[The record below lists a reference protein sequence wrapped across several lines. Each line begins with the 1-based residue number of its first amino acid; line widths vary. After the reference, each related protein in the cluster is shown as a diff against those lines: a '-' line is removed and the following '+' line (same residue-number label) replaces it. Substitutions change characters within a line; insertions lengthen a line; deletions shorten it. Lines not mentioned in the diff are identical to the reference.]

1 MLQSSFHQGSA
12 LRRFRNSRVSR
23 EDVEAL
29 ADDASD
35 LLGKLVSFGGGEIG
49 GDHIGLRTCFAYSG
63 SVPSSRWRRRPSL
76 AHIEACGGRL
86 GMPTDPSMT
95 RSTSIYLM
103 RAFRPPLIGRERLPG
118 LSVAFVRS
126 IAS

>member
-76 AHIEACGGRL
+76 AHIEASGGRL
-86 GMPTDPSMT
+86 GRRTYPSLT
-95 RSTSIYLM
+95 RSTSNSLM
-103 RAFRPPLIGRERLPG
+103 
-118 LSVAFVRS
+118 
-126 IAS
+126 